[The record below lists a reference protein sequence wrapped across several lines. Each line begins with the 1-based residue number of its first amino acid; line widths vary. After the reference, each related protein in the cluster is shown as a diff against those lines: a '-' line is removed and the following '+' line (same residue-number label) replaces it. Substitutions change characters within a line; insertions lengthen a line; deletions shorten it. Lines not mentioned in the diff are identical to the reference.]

1 MAASSCTGARDTCPA
16 PHDLPYQPG
25 APPRVALSW
34 GLADGAFE
42 APAFDLAA
50 HGPFPPLQVHP
61 WGRCRGAASRCVA
74 VGGQGVPY

>member
-1 MAASSCTGARDTCPA
+1 MQWGGASLPDVFDAPA
-16 PHDLPYQPG
+16 LPLQPG

-50 HGPFPPLQVHP
+50 HGPFPPLQVRP
-61 WGRCRGAASRCVA
+61 
-74 VGGQGVPY
+74 